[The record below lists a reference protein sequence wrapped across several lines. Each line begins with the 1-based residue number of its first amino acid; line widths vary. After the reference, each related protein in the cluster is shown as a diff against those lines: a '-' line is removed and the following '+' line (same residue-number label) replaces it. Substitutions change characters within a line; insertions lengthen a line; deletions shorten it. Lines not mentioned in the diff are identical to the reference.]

1 MIIGRRN
8 GSVNREKPVRDAL
21 KDRRNPLYTIIEP
34 TNQRVTLL
42 LLQPVDRPST
52 GGAGRVSLPCVSF

>member
-1 MIIGRRN
+1 VIIGRRN
-8 GSVNREKPVRDAL
+8 GSVNREMPVRDAL
-21 KDRRNPLYTIIEP
+21 KDRRNPLYHYRT

-52 GGAGRVSLPCVSF
+52 GSAGRVSLPCVSF